1 MIRANGHNWN
11 NFFCR
16 RVYSC
21 SGCKGQGD
29 DSFEMENTGWG
40 KHLFGSSNPSGY
52 ITVYPPKMIERL
64 EEKVAEASL
73 SDPQAQSL
81 LMELFSKADSFGC
94 DKQGRINLSDKLL
107 DHAGIKGKAVL
118 VGKFSSFAI
127 WSESRREKE
136 GEEKNE
142 RDIFDAMRELGL

>member
-1 MIRANGHNWN
+1 MTTSGTT
-11 NFFCR
+11 FFVGEFTHALDSKG
-16 RVYSC
+16 RVTIPS
-21 SGCKGQGD
+21 KWRIQGG
-29 DSFEMENTGWG
+29 ENTY
-40 KHLFGSSNPSGY
+40 LALPNPSGY

-127 WSESRREKE
+127 WSESRSEKE
-136 GEEKNE
+136 CEEKNE
-142 RDIFDAMRELGL
+142 RDIFDARRELGL

>member
-1 MIRANGHNWN
+1 
-11 NFFCR
+11 
-16 RVYSC
+16 
-21 SGCKGQGD
+21 
-29 DSFEMENTGWG
+29 
-40 KHLFGSSNPSGY
+40 
-52 ITVYPPKMIERL
+52 MIERL
-64 EEKVAEASL
+64 EEKVSEASL

-127 WSESRREKE
+127 WSEDRRKTE
-136 GEEKNE
+136 GDDAGE
-142 RDIFDAMRELGL
+142 RNIFDAMRGLGL

>member
-1 MIRANGHNWN
+1 MTTSGTT
-11 NFFCR
+11 FFVGEFTHALDAKG
-16 RVYSC
+16 RVTIPS
-21 SGCKGQGD
+21 KWRIQGG
-29 DSFEMENTGWG
+29 ENTYLG
-40 KHLFGSSNPSGY
+40 LPNPSGY

-64 EEKVAEASL
+64 EEKVSEASL

-107 DHAGIKGKAVL
+107 EHAGIKGKAVL

-127 WSESRREKE
+127 WSEDRRKAE
-136 GEEKNE
+136 GDDASE
-142 RDIFDAMRELGL
+142 RNIFDAMRELGL

>member
-1 MIRANGHNWN
+1 MGTTGTT
-11 NFFCR
+11 FFVGEFTHALDSKG
-16 RVYSC
+16 RVTIPS
-21 SGCKGQGD
+21 KWRIQGG
-29 DSFEMENTGWG
+29 ENTY
-40 KHLFGSSNPSGY
+40 LALPNPSGY

-127 WSESRREKE
+127 WSEIRREKE

>member
-1 MIRANGHNWN
+1 MTTSGTT
-11 NFFCR
+11 FFVGEFTHALDAKG
-16 RVYSC
+16 RVTIPS
-21 SGCKGQGD
+21 KWRIQGG
-29 DSFEMENTGWG
+29 ENTYLG
-40 KHLFGSSNPSGY
+40 LPNPSGS

-64 EEKVAEASL
+64 EEKVSEASL

-107 DHAGIKGKAVL
+107 EHAGIKGKAVL

-127 WSESRREKE
+127 WSEDRRKAE
-136 GEEKNE
+136 GDDASE
-142 RDIFDAMRELGL
+142 RNIFDAMRELGL

>member
-1 MIRANGHNWN
+1 MIEGNGDKRN

-16 RVYSC
+16 RVHSR
-21 SGCKGQGD
+21 SGCKRQGY
-29 DSFEMENTGWG
+29 DSFKIENTY
-40 KHLFGSSNPSGY
+40 LALPNPGGY

-64 EEKVAEASL
+64 EGKVAEASL

-107 DHAGIKGKAVL
+107 GHAGIKGKAVL

-127 WSESRREKE
+127 WSEDRRRAE
-136 GEEKNE
+136 GEDASE
-142 RDIFDAMRELGL
+142 RNIFDAMRELGL